1 MLRYIIKRMAAL
13 IIILFGLSV
22 LTFCLTN
29 VLPSDPAQQMME
41 SMGAGS
47 NPEAIGKMKAEYGL
61 DQPLPVQYQNWL
73 AGVLHGDFGNSV
85 KYGQPVSE
93 ILARKLPNTIKLA
106 CSSFILMLMIALP
119 LGILSAVYHNKT
131 ADYIIRFLA
140 FIGEAMPSFWI
151 ALILIYLFAV
161 KLQALP
167 VGGSESI
174 KHMIMP
180 DITLAFG
187 MAASYIRRIRTAML
201 EEMHEP
207 YIMGEL
213 SRGISKRRIILRHVL
228 PNSLLTIITLL
239 GMSFGGLLGGTMI
252 VETIF
257 SWNGIGSAAVNAI
270 TNRDYQLIQ
279 GYVMWMGVIYVCV
292 NLAVDI
298 FYRYLDPRIRLG
310 GAAK

>member
-47 NPEAIGKMKAEYGL
+47 DPEAIGKLKAEYGL

-174 KHMIMP
+174 KQMIMP

>member
-1 MLRYIIKRMAAL
+1 
-13 IIILFGLSV
+13 
-22 LTFCLTN
+22 
-29 VLPSDPAQQMME
+29 
-41 SMGAGS
+41 MGAGS
-47 NPEAIGKMKAEYGL
+47 DPEAIGKLKAEYGL

-174 KHMIMP
+174 KQMIMP